1 MGILL
6 GIIEFLCS
14 AIAIFLTWILI
25 MNIISSILNPSFIVK
40 DGVTIEENYNAR
52 LMFVLIISIC
62 WAIVIVIP

>member
-14 AIAIFLTWILI
+14 TIAIFLTWILI

-40 DGVTIEENYNAR
+40 DGVTIEEHYNAR
-52 LMFVLIISIC
+52 LIFALITAIC